1 MKRPAAFGAAVAG
14 LLCLGTA
21 LAADLKSGLQPGQ
34 SPAPFNPLNVT
45 GRFAG
50 KSQCLV

>member
-1 MKRPAAFGAAVAG
+1 MKRSAAYGAAVAG
-14 LLCLGTA
+14 LMCLGTA

-34 SPAPFNPLNVT
+34 APTPFNPLSVT